1 MYQKLEGAVTS
12 SGWGGG
18 DDVIDDADS
27 DGIQN
32 LVVRDGLID
41 GAG

>member
-1 MYQKLEGAVTS
+1 MYQKLEDAVTS
-12 SGWGGG
+12 SGW